1 MYRFY
6 SALGVLAAVL
16 VLGIG
21 GFFVNTE
28 AAERLSGT
36 LNDAYAL
43 AKDGDMTGSAQK
55 IEEAVEYMDRRSD
68 VLCLFVSHKI
78 LDDIRQETDKAQ
90 VYITEGERE
99 LFLASCRTAIFRTDD
114 FKSLEYPTLS
124 NIF

>member
-43 AKDGDMTGSAQK
+43 AKDGDMTG
-55 IEEAVEYMDRRSD
+55 
-68 VLCLFVSHKI
+68 
-78 LDDIRQETDKAQ
+78 
-90 VYITEGERE
+90 
-99 LFLASCRTAIFRTDD
+99 
-114 FKSLEYPTLS
+114 
-124 NIF
+124 